1 MANKDEGKDI
11 ALVEE
16 GKKLGTSIVVSP
28 IERMKYSLSLL
39 EIQEQFIQ
47 KALKQ
52 GLGKDFAIIPGTQKP
67 TLLKP
72 GAEKLNSLF
81 DLHPEFE
88 ELERNE
94 DWEKNIFFYRYRCR
108 LYNKATGQECG
119 QGIASCNSMESKY
132 RWRWLWGN
140 EVPADMDKASLM
152 LKEFT
157 SHKTG
162 KKYKKYRV
170 PNPDPAD
177 QVNTIDKMAQKRA
190 YVAATLIAT
199 QTSGRFTQDMED
211 IGSFKNGETINAEF
225 EEVPNKPKEKP
236 KPESPNGKSDVISG
250 NEYGDMISLANE
262 AGITP
267 QSLFIHCKELHRITS
282 LPKTPKNLLP
292 EILDWIK
299 EQGEK
304 KELDK

>member
-1 MANKDEGKDI
+1 MIDESKET
-11 ALVEE
+11 ALIEE

-28 IERMKYSLSLL
+28 TERMEYALSLL

-81 DLHPEFE
+81 DLYPEFE
-88 ELERNE
+88 ELERKE
-94 DWEKNIFFYRYRCR
+94 DWEKSIFFYRYRCR

-157 SHKTG
+157 SSKTG

-211 IGSFKNGETINAEF
+211 ITEISNGQITDAEY
-225 EEVPNKPKEKP
+225 EEVSNNQKEKS
-236 KPESPNGKSDVISG
+236 KSPGSDNKGNIISD
-250 NEYGDMISLANE
+250 NEYGDMIATLNDANITPNELFQHCRKTYGTISLA
-262 AGITP
+262 
-267 QSLFIHCKELHRITS
+267 KLHKSI
-282 LPKTPKNLLP
+282 LP
-292 EILDWIK
+292 EVLKWIK
-299 EQGEK
+299 GNAKETK
-304 KELDK
+304 K